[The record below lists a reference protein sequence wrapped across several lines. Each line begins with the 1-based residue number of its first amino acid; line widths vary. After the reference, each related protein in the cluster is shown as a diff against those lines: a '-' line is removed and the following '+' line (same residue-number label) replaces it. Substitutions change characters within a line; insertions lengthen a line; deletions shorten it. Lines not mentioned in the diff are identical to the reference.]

1 MNIPVSPSSVVRRRR
16 RAEVSELVKSFQQ
29 SGQRLGEFCRQH
41 HIAPS
46 TMTRHMHRLHSSET
60 STSALRVSHVSQSS
74 PSSLPAPPR
83 LLPVDL
89 IEDMQGRHPHRPA
102 LQTSPLVLE
111 FSGGLRVALQQDF
124 DESTLLRLI
133 AVLGKV

>member
-1 MNIPVSPSSVVRRRR
+1 MNIPVSSSSVVRRRHR
-16 RAEVSELVKSFQQ
+16 GEVSELVKRFQQ
-29 SGQRLGEFCRQH
+29 SGQRLSDFCQQH

-46 TMTRHMHRLHSSET
+46 TITRHLHRHLSPAV
-60 STSALRVSHVSQSS
+60 STSALPAAPSS
-74 PSSLPAPPR
+74 PSPHPAPPQ

-89 IEDMQGRHPHRPA
+89 IAAVQGRPTV
-102 LQTSPLVLE
+102 QTCPMVLE
-111 FSGGLRVALQQDF
+111 LSGGHRVALQPDF